1 MGYPT
6 SFPAAQ
12 RLRRSP
18 TPRYRLRMWNDFK
31 AFAFKGNVVDLAVA
45 VIIGGA
51 FGKIVEALV
60 NSIIMPLVGKVLPKG
75 GYESWE
81 AGGMRLGAFL
91 AAVVNFLI
99 IAAVLFIVVSAIK
112 KVTEKP
118 AAPAAP
124 PAPPEP
130 TAQEKLLIEIRDL
143 LKK

>member
-1 MGYPT
+1 
-6 SFPAAQ
+6 
-12 RLRRSP
+12 
-18 TPRYRLRMWNDFK
+18 MWNDFK

-51 FGKIVEALV
+51 FGKIVTALV
-60 NSIIMPLVGKVLPKG
+60 EAIIMPLVGKVLPQG
-75 GYESWE
+75 GYENWT
-81 AGGMRLGAFL
+81 AGGLKLGQFM
-91 AAVVNFLI
+91 AAIVNFLI

-118 AAPAAP
+118 AAPVAP
-124 PAPPEP
+124 AAPPEP